1 MGVAA
6 AWTLLLVLG
15 MTTAPLASSPA
26 SVAPA
31 IERRSARVEMR
42 LRGFTRRVSFQ
53 AVTKARRVPQHPPRD
68 SLVGNP
74 AVISVEREPWLA
86 SPFHNGF
93 AFVVGGRVC
102 ESPSAL

>member
-6 AWTLLLVLG
+6 ACALSLLG
-15 MTTAPLASSPA
+15 TTAATLANSPA

-31 IERRSARVEMR
+31 IKRRSARVEMR

-53 AVTKARRVPQHPPRD
+53 AVTKAPRIPQHPPRD

-74 AVISVEREPWLA
+74 AVISVETGPWLA

-93 AFVVGGRVC
+93 AFVVGGQLC
-102 ESPSAL
+102 ESPSWL